1 MCMHAYVPIR
11 QFRIWL
17 SFAKMA
23 TAPIESMIVE
33 DKSEPE
39 KPVDR
44 EKTCPLLLRVFC
56 STGRHH
62 NMIDYSRGNVPANE
76 LQIYTWMDA
85 TLREITSLVKEVN
98 PEARRK
104 GTYFDF
110 SLVFPDVR
118 SPGYRMR
125 EIGTTCSGQRGS
137 DDGKTLAQARFC
149 IGDYMD
155 ISITPPNRVMPMMRR
170 RPY

>member
-1 MCMHAYVPIR
+1 
-11 QFRIWL
+11 
-17 SFAKMA
+17 MA
-23 TAPIESMIVE
+23 STLESMVRVE
-33 DKSEPE
+33 ERFVEPE

-56 STGRHH
+56 CNGRH
-62 NMIDYSRGNVPANE
+62 NNSQEYRNGNVPANE

-104 GTYFDF
+104 GTMFDF
-110 SLVFPDVR
+110 ALVFPNPTT
-118 SPGYRMR
+118 PGYRFR
-125 EIGTTCSGQRGS
+125 DVGTTISGQKGP
-137 DDGKTLAQARFC
+137 DDPKTLSQLRFT

-155 ISITPPNRVMPMMRR
+155 VCISPPTRMNPPMMRR
-170 RPY
+170 GGMMRQY

>member
-1 MCMHAYVPIR
+1 
-11 QFRIWL
+11 
-17 SFAKMA
+17 MA
-23 TAPIESMIVE
+23 SGAIESIIE
-33 DKSEPE
+33 EKPEPE

-56 STGRHH
+56 NNGRHH
-62 NMIDYSRGNVPANE
+62 NVMDYSRGNVPANE

-110 SLVFPDVR
+110 SLVFPDAR

-125 EIGTTCSGQRGS
+125 EIGTTCSGQKGA
-137 DDGKTLAQARFC
+137 DDSKTLAQARFC

-155 ISITPPNRVMPMMRR
+155 ISIITPNRMLPMMRR
-170 RPY
+170 GGRPY

>member
-1 MCMHAYVPIR
+1 
-11 QFRIWL
+11 
-17 SFAKMA
+17 
-23 TAPIESMIVE
+23 MIVE

>member
-1 MCMHAYVPIR
+1 M
-11 QFRIWL
+11 
-17 SFAKMA
+17 AK
-23 TAPIESMIVE
+23 E
-33 DKSEPE
+33 
-39 KPVDR
+39 
-44 EKTCPLLLRVFC
+44 LRVICYSCTFLYEFRTAFC
-56 STGRHH
+56 R
-62 NMIDYSRGNVPANE
+62 
-76 LQIYTWMDA
+76 MDA

-137 DDGKTLAQARFC
+137 DDGKTLAQAR
-149 IGDYMD
+149 
-155 ISITPPNRVMPMMRR
+155 
-170 RPY
+170 

>member
-1 MCMHAYVPIR
+1 
-11 QFRIWL
+11 
-17 SFAKMA
+17 MA
-23 TAPIESMIVE
+23 SAPIESMIGLVE

-44 EKTCPLLLRVFC
+44 EKTLEPLE
-56 STGRHH
+56 SK
-62 NMIDYSRGNVPANE
+62 
-76 LQIYTWMDA
+76 MDA

-110 SLVFPDVR
+110 SLVFPDMR

-125 EIGTTCSGQRGS
+125 EIGTTCSGQRNV

-155 ISITPPNRVMPMMRR
+155 ISITPPNRMMPMMRR
-170 RPY
+170 GGRPY